1 MIPVSTFEGKRV
13 AVFGLGGSGLTT
25 ARALREGGAEILADD
40 DNGKRRDLASKAGI
54 PTGSLR
60 DADWSGFDAL
70 VLAPGVPLTHPEPHW
85 SVRLAHQNNVEIIGD
100 IELFCRER
108 RRHCPNSMF
117 VAITGTNGKSTTTA
131 LIGHIFKQ
139 AGRNVQI
146 GGNIGTAILDLAT
159 PSVDTVNVIECSSYQ
174 IDLAPSLDPSIGVIL
189 NVSPDHIDR
198 HGTLEHYAC
207 VKERLI
213 AGSQTAIVGVD
224 DAICSA
230 MADRFENSA
239 DLTNAPATENMTQML
254 VRISTG
260 AAIETGL
267 LFKGTGVYEIESNAE
282 TKVSDLSGIGSL
294 RGTHNGQNAAA
305 AYAVCRA
312 AGLSPVEI
320 NAGLNSFPGLTH
332 RMEEIGKIGHVLFVN
347 DSKATNA
354 EAAERSLSSFERIYW
369 LAGGRKKEG
378 GVTSLVGYGSRIAKA
393 YLFGEA
399 EQDFERTLTGYC
411 PVAVCGTLD
420 NALRAAFE
428 DAKSDIAEEPVVL
441 LAPACASFDQ
451 FPNFELRGEAFRE
464 GFVALNSADGST
476 RGGS

>member
-13 AVFGLGGSGLTT
+13 AVFGLGGSGLST
-25 ARALREGGAEILADD
+25 ARALVEGGADILADD
-40 DNGKRRDLASKAGI
+40 DNRKSRELASKSGI
-54 PTGSLR
+54 ATGSLR
-60 DADWSGFDAL
+60 DADWSSFDAL

-108 RRHCPNSMF
+108 RGHCANSMF

-146 GGNIGTAILDLAT
+146 GGNIGTAILELAP
-159 PSVDTVNVIECSSYQ
+159 PSLDTVHVIECSSYQ

-198 HGTLEHYAC
+198 HGNLEHYAS

-213 AGSQTAIVGVD
+213 AGSQTAIIGVD

-230 MADRFENSA
+230 MADGFERNSDSA
-239 DLTNAPATENMTQML
+239 SNRETKNPALNL

-260 AAIETGL
+260 DAIKTGL
-267 LFKGTGVYEIESNAE
+267 LFKGTGVYQIEGEVE
-282 TKVSDLSGIGSL
+282 TRVSDLTGIGSL

-312 AGLSPVEI
+312 AGLTSVEI

-354 EAAERSLSSFERIYW
+354 EAAERSLMSFERIYW

-378 GVTSLVGYGSRIAKA
+378 GVTSLVRHGSRIAKA

-428 DAKSDIAEEPVVL
+428 DAETDIAEEPVIL

-464 GFVALNSADGST
+464 GFRALNSAKGAV